1 MCHCRRLINKGP
13 LNILGE
19 TMMQVMEL
27 AKSLANRSASELKM
41 GAFLAATRIVN
52 LVKPGGDYLA
62 IVMLGTPTR
71 GISVMVI

>member
-1 MCHCRRLINKGP
+1 
-13 LNILGE
+13 
-19 TMMQVMEL
+19 MQVIEL
-27 AKSLANRSASELKM
+27 AKPLANRSALELKV
-41 GAFLAATRIVN
+41 GAFLVSSRI